1 MVKLGQ
7 IQLKTQGETAGLEK
21 SGQAVKSP
29 NLKPARCRLLER
41 TPRQNHPLSQLE
53 R

>member
-1 MVKLGQ
+1 MVMPDRF
-7 IQLKTQGETAGLEK
+7 QLKIPGEAAVLEK

-41 TPRQNHPLSQLE
+41 TPRQNHPLGQLE

>member
-1 MVKLGQ
+1 MVISDQ
-7 IQLKTQGETAGLEK
+7 IQLKIPGEAAGLEK
-21 SGQAVKSP
+21 SGRAVKSP

-41 TPRQNHPLSQLE
+41 TPRQNHSLGQLE